1 MQINDTIA
9 AMSSAP
15 GHGGRAIVR
24 LSGLEAWNLT
34 LCLLEARP
42 ANLPPRRWI
51 DVRLKYEAI
60 PAGLILF
67 SKPHSFTGQDMA
79 ELHIPG
85 IPVLARSLLADLL
98 RAGARSA
105 GPGEFSYRACELGK
119 MDISRAEGINAV
131 IHAQSEHEF
140 AAASAL
146 RCGELYR
153 WAMRQSTQIGELLA
167 LVEAG
172 IDFTDEHDVGVI
184 TGEELGVRAAALQR
198 ELAELQFHNRRWR
211 RAEHYPIAVLVG
223 RPNAGKSSLFN
234 ALLRMPRA
242 MVSPHAGTTR
252 DSISALLRTP
262 SGVVTLVDS
271 AGLETCESLLHT
283 SMNQMREHTIDRA
296 DVVIWV
302 SESGDDFP
310 KTTSSA
316 AAAVLCV
323 RSKADIAGGRS
334 RDGEWLVSSVT
345 GEGIGKLRD
354 QIGQLVLAKPSAA
367 GSRVMLNERH
377 IRQLEIADSALA
389 RIIDAPHRVETEP
402 ELIAADLRAALDA
415 VGQITGTVSSDA
427 ILGLIFSHFCIG
439 K

>member
-15 GHGGRAIVR
+15 GHGARAIVR
-24 LSGLEAWNLT
+24 LSGPEAWNLA
-34 LCLLEARP
+34 LCLLDAQP
-42 ANLPPRRWI
+42 ADLLPRHWI
-51 DVRLKYEAI
+51 DSRLKYEAI

-67 SKPHSFTGQDMA
+67 SNQHSFTGQDMA

-85 IPVLARSLLADLL
+85 IPVLAQHLLSELL
-98 RAGARSA
+98 RAGARAA

-131 IHAQSEHEF
+131 IHAQSEREF

-146 RCGELYR
+146 RCGELFQ

-172 IDFTDEHDVGVI
+172 IDFTDEHDVGAI
-184 TGEELGVRAAALQR
+184 TSDELGVGVAALQR
-198 ELAELQFHNRRWR
+198 EIAEMRFHNRRWR
-211 RAEHYPIAVLVG
+211 RAEHHPIAVLVG

-234 ALLRMPRA
+234 ALLATQRA

-252 DSISALLRTP
+252 DSISAPLRTP

-271 AGLETCESLLHT
+271 AGLETGESLLHA
-283 SMNQMREHTIDRA
+283 SMNHMREHTIHRA

-302 SESGDDFP
+302 SERGDDFP
-310 KTTSSA
+310 KTASS
-316 AAAVLCV
+316 AAVLCV
-323 RSKADIAGGRS
+323 RSKADIAGGRI

-345 GEGIGKLRD
+345 GEGIEKLRD
-354 QIGQLVLAKPSAA
+354 QIGQLALAKPSAVS
-367 GSRVMLNERH
+367 SRVMLNERH
-377 IRQLEIADSALA
+377 IGQLELAESALA
-389 RIIDAPHRVETEP
+389 RVIDAPHRVETEP
-402 ELIAADLRAALDA
+402 ELMAADLRAALDA

-427 ILGLIFSHFCIG
+427 ILGLIFSRFCIG

>member
-1 MQINDTIA
+1 MQMNDTIA

-15 GHGGRAIVR
+15 GHGARAIVR
-24 LSGLEAWNLT
+24 LSGPEAWNLA
-34 LCLLEARP
+34 LRLLEARP
-42 ANLPPRRWI
+42 ANLPPRQWI
-51 DVRLKYEAI
+51 DVRLKYESI

-67 SKPHSFTGQDMA
+67 SNPHSFTGQDMA

-140 AAASAL
+140 AAASTL
-146 RCGELYR
+146 RCGELYQ

-184 TGEELGVRAAALQR
+184 TGEELGVRAAALRR

-211 RAEHYPIAVLVG
+211 RAEHHPIAVLVG

-234 ALLRMPRA
+234 ALLGIPRA

-252 DSISALLRTP
+252 DSISAPLRTP
-262 SGVVTLVDS
+262 SGVVNLVDS

-310 KTTSSA
+310 RTTSSA
-316 AAAVLCV
+316 VAILCV
-323 RSKADIAGGRS
+323 RSKADIAGGRTHH
-334 RDGEWLVSSVT
+334 GEWRVSSVT
-345 GEGIGKLRD
+345 GEGIEKLRD
-354 QIGQLVLAKPSAA
+354 QIGQLALAKPSAA

-389 RIIDAPHRVETEP
+389 RIVDDPHRVETEP
-402 ELIAADLRAALDA
+402 ELMAADLRAALDA

-427 ILGLIFSHFCIG
+427 ILGLIFSRFCIG

>member
-1 MQINDTIA
+1 
-9 AMSSAP
+9 
-15 GHGGRAIVR
+15 
-24 LSGLEAWNLT
+24 
-34 LCLLEARP
+34 
-42 ANLPPRRWI
+42 
-51 DVRLKYEAI
+51 
-60 PAGLILF
+60 
-67 SKPHSFTGQDMA
+67 
-79 ELHIPG
+79 
-85 IPVLARSLLADLL
+85 
-98 RAGARSA
+98 
-105 GPGEFSYRACELGK
+105 
-119 MDISRAEGINAV
+119 
-131 IHAQSEHEF
+131 
-140 AAASAL
+140 
-146 RCGELYR
+146 
-153 WAMRQSTQIGELLA
+153 MRQSTQIGELLA

-211 RAEHYPIAVLVG
+211 RAEHYTIAVLVG

-271 AGLETCESLLHT
+271 AGLETCESVLHA
-283 SMNQMREHTIDRA
+283 SMNQMREHTIHRA

-302 SESGDDFP
+302 SERGDDFP
-310 KTTSSA
+310 KTASS
-316 AAAVLCV
+316 AAVLCV
-323 RSKADIAGGRS
+323 RSKADIAGGRI

-345 GEGIGKLRD
+345 GEGIEKLRD
-354 QIGQLVLAKPSAA
+354 QIGQLALAKPSAVS
-367 GSRVMLNERH
+367 SRVMLNERH
-377 IRQLEIADSALA
+377 IGQLELAESALA
-389 RIIDAPHRVETEP
+389 RVIDAPHRVETEP